1 MGHEFSG
8 TLTEVA
14 DAVEGFSLGDRV
26 VVYPFS
32 ACGECPNCSRGDDHV
47 CQQAAVTGLGLGTNP
62 GAAARGGV
70 SRKLVRSRGI
80 VVLLGVLEEPVEIS
94 QLVLM
99 IKETEVRASFAYRRE
114 EFEEAVELIA
124 AGDCPLTV

>member
-1 MGHEFSG
+1 LRAIAIAEDRTLAPTELEKRPLQPQEARVEAEFSG

-32 ACGECPNCSRGDDHV
+32 ACGECPNCRRGDDHV

-62 GAAARGGV
+62 GAAARGGA
-70 SRKLVRSRGI
+70 SRKLVPPGASWCCWASSRSRSRS
-80 VVLLGVLEEPVEIS
+80 LS
-94 QLVLM
+94 
-99 IKETEVRASFAYRRE
+99 S
-114 EFEEAVELIA
+114 
-124 AGDCPLTV
+124 C